1 MQSVRLEYVLCINAL
16 LKMKVAYLLGA
27 LNHGGAESLI
37 LDICR
42 RKEHTP
48 YDFVC
53 IYRHDGNM
61 SDAFKS
67 TTVPLVQVPKKRGIL
82 LYIWAL
88 RKAFM
93 QEKVTIVHS
102 QTPSNTL
109 LLSIA
114 LLGTKIQVIT
124 TFHGY
129 NFGHAPWWQRKIV
142 YAVSKKILCVSN
154 HQKQY
159 YEQKWHLPEENKLQL
174 VYNGIDFAKIDSA
187 KPSLDFSNL
196 SPRIRLAMVGNFVS
210 GRSQNII
217 VKSIHSLCQRGIFDF
232 DFYFIGRRDE
242 REAWRYDECVN
253 YCKKQKLDNVFF
265 LGSRGDVPS
274 LLKTMDGFVYSTE
287 HDTFGI
293 AVIEAIASGLPIV
306 VNDWTV
312 MKEVCNLGLPNSNK
326 AIRFFRT
333 DDINDCAQKLQ
344 ELLLDINTNQTTL
357 HKQCKQAADIAK
369 EKYAIQ
375 NHINQLNII
384 YQSL

>member
-1 MQSVRLEYVLCINAL
+1 MNSKSHI
-16 LKMKVAYLLGA
+16 KVAYFIGA
-27 LNHGGAESLI
+27 LNQGGLESLI

-42 RKEHTP
+42 HHEYVP
-48 YDFVC
+48 YDFIC
-53 IYRHDGNM
+53 IYRHEGNM
-61 SDAFKS
+61 SEDYRNSGANLIH
-67 TTVPLVQVPKKRGIL
+67 VPRKYGYLRYL
-82 LYIWAL
+82 MAL
-88 RKAFM
+88 RQTFIR
-93 QEKVTIVHS
+93 EHVTIVHS

-109 LLSIA
+109 LLSLA
-114 LLGTKIQVIT
+114 LLGTGIKIVT

-129 NFGHAPWWQRKIV
+129 TFGHAPWWQRKIV

-187 KPSLDFSNL
+187 KPCLDFSNL

-253 YCKKQKLDNVFF
+253 YCKEQKLDNVFF

-293 AVIEAIASGLPIV
+293 AVIEAIVSGLPIV
-306 VNDWTV
+306 VNDWEV

-326 AIRFFRT
+326 TIRFFRT
-333 DDINDCAQKLQ
+333 DDISDCAQKIH

-357 HKQCKQAADIAK
+357 HKQCKQAADAAK